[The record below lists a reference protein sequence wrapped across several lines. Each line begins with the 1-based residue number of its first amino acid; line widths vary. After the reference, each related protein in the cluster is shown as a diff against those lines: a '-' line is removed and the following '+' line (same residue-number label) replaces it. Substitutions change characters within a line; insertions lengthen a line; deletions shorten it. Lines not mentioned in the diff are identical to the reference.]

1 MENNLREDS
10 FKGGERI
17 QVVEEWA
24 GGPKKGTKG
33 YVSCSSGCF
42 RFNGYWDLDEDARK
56 RFGVLSKVKIIND

>member
-17 QVVEEWA
+17 QVVEEWD

-33 YVSCSSGCF
+33 WVSCSSGCF
-42 RFNGYWDLDEDARK
+42 IFKGYWDLDSELRAK
-56 RFGVLSKVKIIND
+56 FGVLSKVKIINA